1 MPYRMTRAG
10 VRRLVG
16 WSLVAAWL
24 VVVWQFGESQAL
36 LVTATTGPVRLL
48 ARKGLHVVVYGL
60 LASLLTFALGRRR
73 WWWWVILFC
82 LLVALGDE
90 LHQEMVPG
98 RHFYVLDLSLDLLGA
113 ALGAVAGGIVVAR
126 AADGP
131 SPERA
136 RSDP

>member
-1 MPYRMTRAG
+1 MTRAG

-24 VVVWQFGESQAL
+24 MVVWQFGESQAL
-36 LVTATTGPVRLL
+36 LVTATTGPVHLL

-73 WWWWVILFC
+73 WGWVILFC

-90 LHQEMVPG
+90 LHQEMVPR
-98 RHFYVLDLSLDLLGA
+98 RHFRVLDLSLDLLGA
-113 ALGAVAGGIVVAR
+113 GLGAVAGGIAVAS
-126 AADGP
+126 AA
-131 SPERA
+131 RR
-136 RSDP
+136 RSRPPRWV